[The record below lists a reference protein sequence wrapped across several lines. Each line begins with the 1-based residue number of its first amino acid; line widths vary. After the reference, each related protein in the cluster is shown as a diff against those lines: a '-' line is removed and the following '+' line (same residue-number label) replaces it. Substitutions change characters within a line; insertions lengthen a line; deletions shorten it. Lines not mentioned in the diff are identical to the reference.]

1 MWEKSL
7 KSNNVSIHLKKLEK
21 NPRAQHPRAVLQ
33 HTWISNPKETIMQR
47 KFLKTEIIKNYEFLK
62 LDHRLVQRMLTG
74 RNAKSE
80 SHMMFMNSKNQRL

>member
-1 MWEKSL
+1 
-7 KSNNVSIHLKKLEK
+7 
-21 NPRAQHPRAVLQ
+21 
-33 HTWISNPKETIMQR
+33 MQR

-80 SHMMFMNSKNQRL
+80 SHMMFMNSKKQRL